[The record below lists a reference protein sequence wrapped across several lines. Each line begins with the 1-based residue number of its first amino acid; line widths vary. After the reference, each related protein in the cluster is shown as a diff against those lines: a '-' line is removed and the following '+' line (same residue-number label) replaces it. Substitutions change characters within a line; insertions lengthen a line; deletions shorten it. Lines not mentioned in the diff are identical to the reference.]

1 MIFFFFFG
9 CWPPP
14 PSRRRSPLARSPPL
28 LLVVCL
34 KDDFFISLFLPH
46 LPRRRAN
53 KAPQCLR
60 AARPPPQQQKGKQ
73 KEATRESRG
82 AKWGAKGQSFL
93 ASTWERDSAAR
104 LVAAPIET
112 LSFHF
117 HPSYLHG
124 RRHVVPV
131 ELADLVTVRCQ
142 DGLAP
147 RGVRLD
153 RNSCVLEGAP
163 AAASSAATLFV
174 DDGADAAAAA
184 VAAAAARPISV
195 QKGRGE
201 QKAPNCSSRGSSE
214 KESRGG

>member
-1 MIFFFFFG
+1 MIFFFFG

-153 RNSCVLEGAP
+153 SGRPEELVRFGRSAGSGVVGSDALCRRRSRCCRRCRCCRCCETHLCSEGTRRAK
-163 AAASSAATLFV
+163 SS
-174 DDGADAAAAA
+174 
-184 VAAAAARPISV
+184 
-195 QKGRGE
+195 
-201 QKAPNCSSRGSSE
+201 
-214 KESRGG
+214 